1 MILDVK
7 INVHHYYI
15 GFEAER
21 RVMVGARGQDV
32 RAQGKGRSVER
43 QKVGVLG
50 AGTMGSG
57 IAITVARAGHEVVV
71 RDVSQDRVDEG
82 LAQVEKIL
90 DRSVEKGRLG
100 AERRDEAV
108 AGTSGTTELEN
119 LAGCDVVIEA
129 IFEDEDLKAETFG
142 RLDEICGPGTLFHTN
157 TSTLSVT
164 GIAAG
169 SRHPERVV
177 GTHYANPAPL
187 VDLVEVTRGRLT
199 GDEALRRS
207 VEFVEGLG
215 KRVVFT
221 RDTPGFILNYFL
233 VPFENDCIRALEAGM
248 GTVESID
255 KAVTLGLGYPMGT
268 FTLLDIVGLD
278 VHKAV
283 SMSLYERLLDPRFA
297 PPPLVDR
304 MIAAGH
310 LGRKT
315 GKGFYEYG

>member
-1 MILDVK
+1 M
-7 INVHHYYI
+7 
-15 GFEAER
+15 GTR
-21 RVMVGARGQDV
+21 RPEARGAAEGL
-32 RAQGKGRSVER
+32 RG

-50 AGTMGSG
+50 AGTMASG
-57 IAITVARAGHEVVV
+57 IAVTVARAGHPVVV
-71 RDVSQDRVDEG
+71 RDVSQDRVEGG
-82 LAQVEKIL
+82 LASARKFL
-90 DRSVEKGRLG
+90 DRGVERGKLS
-100 AERRDEAV
+100 AERRDAAV
-108 AGTSGTTELEN
+108 EGLSGTTELEA
-119 LAGCDVVIEA
+119 LSDCGVVIEA
-129 IFEDEDLKAETFG
+129 IFEDEALKAETFG
-142 RLDEICGPGTLFHTN
+142 KLDEICGPETLFHTN

-164 GIAAG
+164 AIAAG
-169 SRHPERVV
+169 SKHPGRVV

-187 VDLVEVTRGRLT
+187 VDLVEISPGRLT
-199 GDEALRRS
+199 DDEALRRS

-215 KRVVFT
+215 KQVVFT
-221 RDTPGFILNYFL
+221 KDTPGFILNYFL

-278 VHKAV
+278 IHKVV
-283 SMSLYERLLDPRFA
+283 SMALYERLRDPRFA

-315 GKGFYEYG
+315 GKGFYEYE

>member
-1 MILDVK
+1 VET
-7 INVHHYYI
+7 
-15 GFEAER
+15 GSRETQPT
-21 RVMVGARGQDV
+21 GSARDKN
-32 RAQGKGRSVER
+32 RLR
-43 QKVGVLG
+43 VGVLG

-71 RDVSQDRVDEG
+71 RDISQEQVDG
-82 LAQVEKIL
+82 GIAQVKRFL
-90 DRSVEKGRLG
+90 DRSVEKGRLD
-100 AERRDEAV
+100 AEKRDEVLAN
-108 AGTSGTTELEN
+108 TSGTTEIEALT
-119 LAGCDVVIEA
+119 GCDVVIEA
-129 IFEDEDLKAETFG
+129 IFEDEALKAETFG
-142 RLDEICGPGTLFHTN
+142 LLDEICGPKALFHTN

-169 SRHPERVV
+169 SAHPERVV

-187 VDLVEVTRGRLT
+187 VELVEVTRGRLT
-199 GDEALRRS
+199 SDEVLRRS

-215 KRVVFT
+215 KQVVYT
-221 RDTPGFILNYFL
+221 KDSPGFILNYFL

-255 KAVTLGLGYPMGT
+255 RAVTLGLGYPMGT

-278 VHKAV
+278 IHKAV
-283 SMSLYERLLDPRFA
+283 SMSLYQQLKDPRFA

-304 MIAAGH
+304 MISANH

>member
-1 MILDVK
+1 
-7 INVHHYYI
+7 
-15 GFEAER
+15 
-21 RVMVGARGQDV
+21 
-32 RAQGKGRSVER
+32 
-43 QKVGVLG
+43 
-50 AGTMGSG
+50 MGSG

-71 RDVSQDRVDEG
+71 RDISQERVEG
-82 LAQVEKIL
+82 GIAQVKKFL
-90 DRSVEKGRLG
+90 DRSVEKGRLDG
-100 AERRDEAV
+100 ERRDKAL
-108 AGTSGTTELEN
+108 ASTSGTTEIEA

-129 IFEDEDLKAETFG
+129 IFEDEALKAETFG
-142 RLDEICGPGTLFHTN
+142 QLDEICGREALFHTN

-169 SRHPERVV
+169 CTHPERVV

-199 GDEALRRS
+199 SDEALRKS

-221 RDTPGFILNYFL
+221 KDTPGFILNYFL

-278 VHKAV
+278 IHKAV
-283 SMSLYERLLDPRFA
+283 SMSLYEQLRDPRFA

>member
-1 MILDVK
+1 
-7 INVHHYYI
+7 
-15 GFEAER
+15 
-21 RVMVGARGQDV
+21 MVGTESRETRPAGKARGTD
-32 RAQGKGRSVER
+32 RLR
-43 QKVGVLG
+43 VGILG

-57 IAITVARAGHEVVV
+57 IAITVARAGHEVIV
-71 RDVSQDRVDEG
+71 RDISRERVEGG
-82 LAQVEKIL
+82 LAQLKNFL
-90 DRSVEKGRLG
+90 DRSVEKGKLD
-100 AERRDEAV
+100 AEKRDAAV
-108 AGTSGTTELEN
+108 AGTSGTTEIEA

-129 IFEDEDLKAETFG
+129 IFEDEALKAETFG
-142 RLDEICGPGTLFHTN
+142 QLDEICGPEALFHTN

-169 SRHPERVV
+169 SRRPERVV

-199 GDEALRRS
+199 SDEALQKS
-207 VEFVEGLG
+207 IEFVESLG

-221 RDTPGFILNYFL
+221 KDSPGFILNYFL

-278 VHKAV
+278 IHRAV
-283 SMSLYERLLDPRFA
+283 SMSLYQQLRDPRFA

-304 MIAAGH
+304 MISAGH

-315 GKGFYEYG
+315 GKGFYDYG

>member
-1 MILDVK
+1 METGSREVRSA
-7 INVHHYYI
+7 
-15 GFEAER
+15 G
-21 RVMVGARGQDV
+21 GARDKD
-32 RAQGKGRSVER
+32 RL
-43 QKVGVLG
+43 KVGVLG

-71 RDVSQDRVDEG
+71 RDVSRERVEGG
-82 LAQVEKIL
+82 LAQVRKFL
-90 DRSVEKGRLG
+90 DRSVERGRLDG
-100 AERRDEAV
+100 GRRDEAL
-108 AGTSGTTELEN
+108 ASTSGATELEA

-129 IFEDEDLKAETFG
+129 IFEDEALKAETFG
-142 RLDEICGPGTLFHTN
+142 QLDELCGPEALFHTN

-169 SRHPERVV
+169 SAHPERVV

-199 GDEALRRS
+199 SDEALRRS
-207 VEFVEGLG
+207 VEFIEGLG

-221 RDTPGFILNYFL
+221 KDSPGFILNYFL

-268 FTLLDIVGLD
+268 FRLLDIVGLD
-278 VHKAV
+278 IHKAV
-283 SMSLYERLLDPRFA
+283 SMSLYRQLRDPRFA
-297 PPPLVDR
+297 PPPLVER
-304 MIAAGH
+304 MISANH

-315 GKGFYEYG
+315 GKGFYDYE

>member
-1 MILDVK
+1 MET
-7 INVHHYYI
+7 
-15 GFEAER
+15 GSRE
-21 RVMVGARGQDV
+21 V
-32 RAQGKGRSVER
+32 RSAGSVEDKGRLR
-43 QKVGVLG
+43 VGVLG

-57 IAITVARAGHEVVV
+57 IAITVARAGHEVIV
-71 RDVSQDRVDEG
+71 RDISGELVEGG
-82 LAQVEKIL
+82 LARVKKFL
-90 DRSVEKGRLG
+90 DRSVERGRLD
-100 AERRDEAV
+100 AERRDEAL
-108 AGTSGTTELEN
+108 ASTSGTTEIEE

-129 IFEDEDLKAETFG
+129 IFEDETLKAETFG
-142 RLDEICGPGTLFHTN
+142 QLDELCGPETLFHTN

-169 SRHPERVV
+169 SAHPERVV

-199 GDEALRRS
+199 SDEALRRS
-207 VEFVEGLG
+207 IEFVEGLG

-221 RDTPGFILNYFL
+221 KDSPGFILNYFL

-268 FTLLDIVGLD
+268 FKLLDIVGLD
-278 VHKAV
+278 IHKAV
-283 SMSLYERLLDPRFA
+283 SMSLYRQLKDARFA
-297 PPPLVDR
+297 PPPLVER
-304 MIAAGH
+304 MISANH

-315 GKGFYEYG
+315 GKGFYEYE

>member
-1 MILDVK
+1 VETGSRETQL
-7 INVHHYYI
+7 
-15 GFEAER
+15 AESAR
-21 RVMVGARGQDV
+21 DKDRPRVGI
-32 RAQGKGRSVER
+32 
-43 QKVGVLG
+43 LG

-71 RDVSQDRVDEG
+71 RDISQERVEGG
-82 LAQVEKIL
+82 LARVKQFL
-90 DRSVEKGRLG
+90 DRSVERGRLD
-100 AERRDEAV
+100 AERRDEAL
-108 AGTSGTTELEN
+108 ASTSGTTEIEA

-129 IFEDEDLKAETFG
+129 IFEDEALKAETFG
-142 RLDEICGPGTLFHTN
+142 QLDEICGPEALFHTN

-169 SRHPERVV
+169 STRPERVV

-199 GDEALRRS
+199 SDEALRRS
-207 VEFVEGLG
+207 VAFVEGLG

-221 RDTPGFILNYFL
+221 KDSPGFILNYFL

-268 FTLLDIVGLD
+268 FRLLDIVGLD
-278 VHKAV
+278 IHKAV
-283 SMSLYERLLDPRFA
+283 SMSLYQQLRDPRFA
-297 PPPLVDR
+297 LPPLVDR
-304 MIAAGH
+304 MISANH

-315 GKGFYEYG
+315 GKGFYEYE

>member
-1 MILDVK
+1 MSRL
-7 INVHHYYI
+7 
-15 GFEAER
+15 R
-21 RVMVGARGQDV
+21 
-32 RAQGKGRSVER
+32 
-43 QKVGVLG
+43 VGVLG

-57 IAITVARAGHEVVV
+57 IAITVARVGHEVIV
-71 RDVSQDRVDEG
+71 RDISEERVEGG
-82 LAQVEKIL
+82 LAQLKKFL
-90 DRSVEKGRLG
+90 DRSVEKGRLS

-108 AGTSGTTELEN
+108 ASTSGTMELEA

-129 IFEDEDLKAETFG
+129 IFEDETLKAETFG
-142 RLDEICGPGTLFHTN
+142 QLDEICGPETLFHTN

-169 SRHPERVV
+169 SRCPERVV

-199 GDEALRRS
+199 SDEALRKS

-221 RDTPGFILNYFL
+221 KDSPGFILNYFL

-278 VHKAV
+278 IHKAV
-283 SMSLYERLLDPRFA
+283 SMSLYEQLRDPRFA

-304 MIAAGH
+304 MISAGH

-315 GKGFYEYG
+315 GKGFYDYG

>member
-1 MILDVK
+1 VET
-7 INVHHYYI
+7 
-15 GFEAER
+15 GSRETQPAESAR
-21 RVMVGARGQDV
+21 DKDRLRVGI
-32 RAQGKGRSVER
+32 
-43 QKVGVLG
+43 LG

-71 RDVSQDRVDEG
+71 RDISQERVEDG
-82 LAQVEKIL
+82 LARVKQFL
-90 DRSVEKGRLG
+90 DRSVERGRLD
-100 AERRDEAV
+100 AERRDEAL
-108 AGTSGTTELEN
+108 ASTSGTTEIEA

-129 IFEDEDLKAETFG
+129 IFEDEALKAETFG
-142 RLDEICGPGTLFHTN
+142 QLDEICGPEALFHTN

-169 SRHPERVV
+169 STHPERVV

-199 GDEALRRS
+199 SDEALRRS
-207 VEFVEGLG
+207 VAFVEGLG

-221 RDTPGFILNYFL
+221 KDSPGFILNYFL

-268 FTLLDIVGLD
+268 FRLLDIVGLD
-278 VHKAV
+278 IHKAV
-283 SMSLYERLLDPRFA
+283 SLSLYQQLRDPRLA
-297 PPPLVDR
+297 LPPLVDR
-304 MIAAGH
+304 MISANH

-315 GKGFYEYG
+315 GKGFYEYE

>member
-1 MILDVK
+1 M
-7 INVHHYYI
+7 
-15 GFEAER
+15 ER
-21 RVMVGARGQDV
+21 LT
-32 RAQGKGRSVER
+32 
-43 QKVGVLG
+43 VGVLG

-57 IAITVARAGHEVVV
+57 IAITVARARHEVIM
-71 RDVSQDRVDEG
+71 RDVSQDRVEGG
-82 LAQVEKIL
+82 LAQVKKFL
-90 DRSVEKGRLG
+90 DRSVERGRLS

-108 AGTSGTTELEN
+108 SNTSGTTELEA

-129 IFEDEDLKAETFG
+129 IFEDEALKAEAFG
-142 RLDEICGPGTLFHTN
+142 QLDEICGPETLFHTN

-169 SRHPERVV
+169 STHPERVV

-199 GDEALRRS
+199 SDEALRRS

-215 KRVVFT
+215 KRVVVT
-221 RDTPGFILNYFL
+221 KDTPGFILNYFL

-268 FTLLDIVGLD
+268 FTLLDIIGLD

-283 SMSLYERLLDPRFA
+283 SVSLYEQLRDPRFA

-304 MIAAGH
+304 MISANH

>member
-1 MILDVK
+1 MQK
-7 INVHHYYI
+7 
-15 GFEAER
+15 GS
-21 RVMVGARGQDV
+21 RGD
-32 RAQGKGRSVER
+32 GKGIVLETEKLETTGTAEGVQR

-57 IAITVARAGHEVVV
+57 IAITVARAGHPVVV
-71 RDVSQDRVDEG
+71 RDISQERVEG
-82 LAQVEKIL
+82 GLESIRKFL
-90 DRSVEKGRLG
+90 DRGVERGKLG
-100 AERRDEAV
+100 AEKRDAAV
-108 AGTSGTTELEN
+108 SGLSGTTELEA
-119 LAGCDVVIEA
+119 LADCDVVIEA
-129 IFEDEDLKAETFG
+129 IFEDESLKAETFG
-142 RLDEICGPGTLFHTN
+142 LLDEICGPEVLFHTN

-169 SRHPERVV
+169 SKHPERVV

-187 VDLVEVTRGRLT
+187 VDLVEIARGRLT
-199 GDEALRRS
+199 GEEEHRRTI
-207 VEFVEGLG
+207 EFVEGLG
-215 KRVVFT
+215 KKVVLT
-221 RDTPGFILNYFL
+221 KDSPGFILNYFL

-255 KAVTLGLGYPMGT
+255 KAITLGLGYRMGT

-278 VHKAV
+278 IHKVV
-283 SMSLYERLLDPRFA
+283 SLALYERLRDPRFA

-315 GKGFYEYG
+315 GKGFYEYERAGLMGT